1 MSCKA
6 CQWDERLNRAILV
19 VIPITTLG
27 SYNLSLN
34 WDGDLRMARNKR
46 FWLLDG
52 QNIAQLST
60 LCPFPGLGDQDLD
73 NDTGEDDS
81 PLPGDW

>member
-1 MSCKA
+1 MFCKA
-6 CQWDERLNRAILV
+6 CQWDERLNRDILV
-19 VIPITTLG
+19 VIPITSFG
-27 SYNLSLN
+27 SYNLPLN
-34 WDGDLRMARNKR
+34 WDSDLRMAWCER

-60 LCPFPGLGDQDLD
+60 LGPFPGLGDQDLD